1 MFNKKIIRYLAIAI
15 PLVFALAPVQ
25 AQDFPHSFDGN
36 GIGCFDCHDIH
47 GSADKL
53 LKIIDPNPPENI
65 EDTPANNLC
74 WSCHNDVIA
83 PFMRTHSSISIDDGY
98 GDWAMECRTCHNPHF
113 HPQQRYNAPDSY
125 LTQRTISSVTSTL
138 LTSTG
143 AGWTP
148 DEFAGLILF
157 PDLSNSNV
165 SNRILSNTADSI
177 TVKGTIHAS
186 VASGASFAVGYGK
199 LIHQTINAPDR
210 GNGTDQPDTCSVTD
224 NVFSCTNTFPRP
236 VKFYRATDA
245 NSFADPDDTET
256 DGPCQVCHSRTTHFR
271 FDGTGPDQWHTNVK
285 GGTAGLKCTEVCHKH
300 QNGFAHG
307 GTGVSGGQV
316 TTCVQCHGHE
326 EGTRYDPDGTYPYTD
341 PGEGGLTS
349 YGAGTT
355 APHSTHTESWPTT
368 YPPEAHADDKRGPAI
383 YCSVCHNTDSMPTFK
398 SGNDLDGNGVI
409 SLAETDVCDSCHSPE
424 GTYNGVNSVNG
435 SIGAKDNWNKEGV
448 YTSDG
453 SGTLRPDKGK
463 WCAGCHDESPSVIA
477 NWGSISAPNIVGDED
492 GDYIYG
498 TGWGFYKTGH
508 GLPNTETIPSTG
520 GVKNG
525 PGRQC
530 YDCHDTRL
538 GHIDGDHR
546 TFDCS
551 DDCDPNEH
559 QASYRL
565 KRFNGEFA
573 MKIPFPQND
582 SVSYDDFRLCFSC
595 HDSGPFLDI
604 ENMNTN
610 MKTNGVNRHN
620 FHLSI
625 NFTAWPADYNFAV
638 AYNSRPTCLS
648 CHNVHGSTNLAMI
661 RDGKL
666 IDREPGLKIWY
677 NNDDIVSYNTG
688 NSEPPVPEDVPLAA
702 STGTIWRGGTTGN
715 LCANCHGNNNTL
727 PEYRTPFQDITQA
740 PHLYWSDQAGYIT
753 DGVFPDMA
761 QGGST
766 FTFQIQYQDT
776 NNDTPSV
783 IEVWVDLDDSG
794 TYELGEKFAM
804 TAAIPSDT
812 NYFDGKLYSKSLTIS
827 RAGDNTL
834 NYRFYASDGTADAG
848 GIGTN
853 NSSLYLLNA
862 TPTLT
867 WVGITGFTSD
877 GVSPNYGGN
886 DETYLFRVSYTD
898 DDNQCPT
905 AGNIQVWID
914 ENDDGGFA
922 VGEMFNLAEV
932 DGADSNC
939 ADGKHYTLSKTI
951 TYAGDGTLEYRFYAT
966 DGLAEATGT
975 PVTNSSFNVNTT
987 SNSQPV
993 LTFEPGVCRTEGVA
1007 PLVGATGGSFD
1018 FTVNYTDSDIWECS
1032 PTIQVW
1038 IDSNDNA
1045 VYEASEKIDLTEVNS
1060 ADISC
1065 SDGKFYQTTQTLSYF
1080 GDGNFN
1086 YRFYAN
1092 DGADDAV
1099 GEASSDRQVTAL
1111 NALKVRPAGG
1121 AGWYSTIQS
1130 AIDITTDAH
1139 TVVVYDGTYNE
1150 DLNFNSDDDF
1160 TTVQS
1165 ACGADSTII
1174 DGTGKVVAFN
1184 WTNTG
1189 SVIDGFQITG
1199 GQHGVYINNAS
1210 PTIKNS
1216 KIHNNDATTDTM
1228 TNGGGLYNTG
1238 ATSFITVDNVEIYN
1252 NKANTGAGI
1261 VINSGQGN
1269 FSNLIVRNNIANS
1282 SAGGL
1287 YLQSTSNL
1295 SFTNV
1300 EIRDNS
1306 ASFRGG
1312 GIYFN
1317 SGGNITFDRCI
1328 ISGNTSV
1335 EPGGGWFAN
1344 NTTSSP
1350 VFENC
1355 IVANNSGSLGGG
1367 FFLNSANTTLIN
1379 STLIDNSASAATG
1392 GLMYIQ
1398 GTSQAIIRNSIMWEN
1413 SATSGSIGYTNGGVI
1428 TISDSIMSNDND
1440 DDFTNRPYFA
1450 SNGALDLTLSGI
1462 TTKDL
1467 PNFIDAA
1474 ADNYHLQY
1482 PSPAIDSASATYAPA
1497 IDLDGITRPQGIAD
1511 DMGAYEVLATGVN
1524 TAPTLTWTGETN
1536 YETDSVDPVW
1546 GLNGSDFTF
1555 RIDFSDVNNTL
1566 PSAIQVWLD
1575 ENHDGAYSESEKYAM
1590 SEADAADSTTSDG
1603 KRYTLTKAVE
1613 APAGKTFLSYRLYAS
1628 DGQFDAIGAATE
1640 PALIAITN
1648 NPPTMAWTGEASYG
1662 SDGVNPDSGDGG
1674 SDFTFR
1680 VDVIDSDNTLPTLVE
1695 VLIDIDNSGTFD
1707 ATEHYA
1713 MSETDAAD
1721 TTTSDG
1727 KRYTLTRTIPY
1738 VESGFVSYKF
1748 SATDGMDSATEG
1760 LPVIW
1765 SKSISVT
1772 LPANTQ
1778 PTLSWSV
1785 GSCRAEGV
1793 RPPIG
1798 ASYSDFEFEVNYS
1811 DADNQCPADIQV
1823 WVDSNDNGSYD
1834 TYEKHLLTEVSA
1846 ADTVCSDGKLYEGI
1860 VNLVEAGDGH
1870 LNYRFYANDTVQE
1883 ASGAATV
1890 GGSINVIDALRVRP
1904 TGGADWYSTIY
1915 DGIIGSND
1923 GSTIL
1928 VYPNA
1933 AFTATTYSENLSPL
1947 YLTNRTLQSVC
1958 GNELTTIASASGG
1971 TTLYLNYPDNV
1982 TIDGFSITGA
1992 TNTNATGLYVNGGS
2006 NAIIKNNKIHNNAYG
2021 LYLNNG
2027 ISATID
2033 NNEIY
2038 SNTIRGMH
2046 TNPSTT
2052 STAVSNSE
2060 FHSNGSAGSAAG
2072 IYYNYGSHT
2081 ITDSIF
2087 HDNNTPG
2094 TTGAVL
2100 FNGASVDVT
2109 NTVFK
2114 DNTTTGSTAGAVA
2127 MRNGAVVN
2135 FSKCTFTGNR
2145 ATASA
2150 GGAIEV
2156 HGAATVATFENCIIA
2171 NNQGTHG
2178 GAAYMHSGHAS
2189 FTNVTFADN
2198 QATVSYGGV
2207 FYSCLMIDNT
2217 VRNSIFWNNSA
2228 AGLGQTAYKDCGAY
2242 PGFMTITHSNVD
2254 TSGGNFVNGAPSTN
2268 SNVDPA
2274 VDPLFIDAAGGDY
2287 HIQSS
2292 SLMIDRA
2299 SATYAPADD
2308 IDGETRPMGTADDI
2322 GADEAN

>member
-1 MFNKKIIRYLAIAI
+1 MFIKVSKQIFTLIFLFFSLAAS
-15 PLVFALAPVQ
+15 LQ
-25 AQDFPHSFDGN
+25 AQDFPHSFGGN

-47 GSADKL
+47 GTADKL
-53 LKIIDPNPPENI
+53 LKIIDPNPPEDI

-83 PFMRTHSSISIDDGY
+83 PFMRTHSSISIDNGY
-98 GDWAMECRTCHNPHF
+98 GDWMMECRRCHNPHF
-113 HPQQRYNAPDSY
+113 HPQQKYNGDEAY
-125 LTQRTISSVTSTL
+125 LTQNTISSISSDTITSN
-138 LTSTG
+138 G

-157 PDLSNSNV
+157 ADITKSELSY
-165 SNRILSNTADSI
+165 RIIGNTANTI
-177 TVKGTIHAS
+177 TAEMAISPTIT
-186 VASGASFAVGYGK
+186 SGLTMGVGYGK
-199 LIHQTINAPDR
+199 LIHQEIEAPDR
-210 GNGTDQPDTCSVTD
+210 ENCSVVD
-224 NVFSCTNTFPRP
+224 NVFTCTNTFTRP
-236 VKFYRATDA
+236 VKFYRATGA

-271 FDGTGPDQWHTNVK
+271 FDGTGPDQWHMNVR

-307 GTGVSGGQV
+307 GSGVSGGQV

-326 EGTRYDPDGTYPYTD
+326 TGTRYDPDGTYPYTD

-355 APHSTHTESWPTT
+355 TPHSTHTESWPTT

-383 YCSVCHNTDSMPTFK
+383 YCSVCHDTESMPTFN
-398 SGNDLDGNGVI
+398 SGDDLDGNGII

-448 YTSDG
+448 YSSDG

-492 GDYIYG
+492 GDYTYG
-498 TGWGFYKTGH
+498 VGWGFYKTGH
-508 GLPNTETIPSTG
+508 GLPTTETIPSTG

-530 YDCHDTRL
+530 YNCHDTRL
-538 GHIDGDHR
+538 RHIDGDHR

-551 DDCDPNEH
+551 DGCDPNEH

-565 KRFNGEFA
+565 KRFNGDFA

-582 SVSYDDFRLCFSC
+582 SVSADDFRLCFSC

-604 ENMNTN
+604 TNMNTN
-610 MKTNGVNRHN
+610 MKTLDINRHN
-620 FHLSI
+620 FHLAI
-625 NFTAWPADYNFAV
+625 NFKAWPADYNYDV

-688 NSEPPVPEDVPLAA
+688 NATPPVPDDVPLAA
-702 STGTIWRGGTTGN
+702 STGTVWRGGTASN
-715 LCANCHGNNNTL
+715 LCANCHGNQNTL
-727 PEYRTPFQDITQA
+727 PTYRIPFQDLTQA

-753 DGVFPDMA
+753 DGVFPDVG
-761 QGGST
+761 QGGSS
-766 FTFQIQYQDT
+766 FTFQVQYQDT

-794 TYELGEKFAM
+794 TYEADEKFAM
-804 TAAIPSDT
+804 SAAILSDT
-812 NYFDGKLYSKSLTIS
+812 NYFDGKLYSKRLTIS
-827 RAGDNTL
+827 GAGDNTF
-834 NYRFYASDGTADAG
+834 NYRFYASDGTSDAG
-848 GIGTN
+848 GIATN
-853 NSSLYLLNA
+853 NSSLHLLNA
-862 TPTLT
+862 TPTLAWT
-867 WVGITGFTSD
+867 EETDFSST
-877 GVSPNYGGN
+877 GVSPSYGGSGA
-886 DETYLFRVSYTD
+886 TYEFRISYTD

-914 ENDDGGFA
+914 ENDDSSFA
-922 VGEMFNLAEV
+922 GEMYNLTEV
-932 DGADSNC
+932 DGADTNC
-939 ADGKHYTLSKTI
+939 TDGKLYSFSKAI
-951 TYAGDGTLEYRFYAT
+951 TYAGDGTLDYRFYAT
-966 DGLAEATGT
+966 DGTATATGA
-975 PVTNSSFNVNTT
+975 PINPNQVFINTT
-987 SNSQPV
+987 ANSPAI
-993 LTFEPGVCRTEGVA
+993 LTWHAGTCHTDGVSPA
-1007 PLVGATGGSFD
+1007 VGATGADFT
-1018 FTVNYTDSDIWECS
+1018 FTVNYLDGDNQC
-1032 PTIQVW
+1032 PTAGNIQVW
-1038 IDSNDNA
+1038 VDANKNS
-1045 VYEASEKIDLTEVNS
+1045 VYDAGEKHNLTEVDG
-1060 ADISC
+1060 ADLNC
-1065 SDGKFYQTTQTLSYF
+1065 ADGKLYQTTRTLYYF
-1080 GDGNFN
+1080 VDEFFD
-1086 YRFYAN
+1086 YRFHAN
-1092 DGADDAV
+1092 DGVEDAI
-1099 GEASSDRQVTAL
+1099 GEATADRQATAL

-1121 AGWYSTIQS
+1121 SGWYSTIQS

-1150 DLNFNSDDDF
+1150 DLNFNSNDDF

-1174 DGTGKVVAFN
+1174 DGTGSVVTFG
-1184 WTNTG
+1184 WLNTG

-1199 GQHGVYINNAS
+1199 GQHGVYINGAY

-1216 KIHNNDATTDTM
+1216 KIHNNDATLANM
-1228 TNGGGLYNTG
+1228 TNGGGIYNTG
-1238 ATSFITVDNVEIYN
+1238 GSSFITVDNVEIYD
-1252 NKANTGAGI
+1252 NKANTGAG
-1261 VINSGQGN
+1261 VVLNSGQGN
-1269 FSNLIVRNNIANS
+1269 FSNLIVRNNSANS

-1287 YLQSTSNL
+1287 FLQSTSNL
-1295 SFTNV
+1295 SFTDV

-1306 ASFRGG
+1306 AGFRGA

-1317 SGGNITFDRCI
+1317 SCGSITFDRCI
-1328 ISGNTSV
+1328 ISGNTSLA
-1335 EPGGGWFAN
+1335 PGGGWFAN
-1344 NTTSSP
+1344 NATSSP
-1350 VFENC
+1350 TFENC
-1355 IVANNSGSLGGG
+1355 IIANNTGTLGGA
-1367 FFLNSANTTLIN
+1367 FYLNNANTTLIN
-1379 STLIDNSASAATG
+1379 STLVGNHATGIAGGLVYTQGSTSSAS
-1392 GLMYIQ
+1392 
-1398 GTSQAIIRNSIMWEN
+1398 IRNSIIWEN
-1413 SATSGSIGYTNGGVI
+1413 SAASGTIGYTNAGSI

-1462 TTKDL
+1462 ISKDL

-1474 ADNYHLQY
+1474 ADNYRLQY
-1482 PSPAIDSASATYAPA
+1482 PSPAIDRASAVYAPA
-1497 IDLDGITRPQGIAD
+1497 FDLDGITRPQSIAD
-1511 DMGAYEVLATGVN
+1511 DIGAYEVLATGVN
-1524 TAPTLTWTGETN
+1524 RAPTLAWTGETN
-1536 YETDSVDPVW
+1536 YESDSVDPVL

-1555 RIDFSDVNNTL
+1555 RIDFSDVDNTL
-1566 PSAIQVWLD
+1566 PGVIQVWLD
-1575 ENHDGAYSESEKYAM
+1575 EDHDGAYSGSEKYAM

-1603 KRYTLTKAVE
+1603 KRYTLTKAIE

-1628 DGQFDAIGAATE
+1628 DGQFDAIGAPTE

-1662 SDGVNPDSGDGG
+1662 NDGVNPDSGNGG

-1680 VDVIDSDNTLPTLVE
+1680 VDVTDSDNTLPTLVE
-1695 VLIDIDNSGTFD
+1695 VLIDIDDSGTFD

-1727 KRYTLTRTIPY
+1727 KRYTLTRTVPY

-1748 SATDGMDSATEG
+1748 TATDGMDSAAEG

-1765 SKSISVT
+1765 TKSISVT
-1772 LPANTQ
+1772 LPPNTQ

-1793 RPPIG
+1793 RPALG

-1811 DADNQCPADIQV
+1811 DVDNQCPADIQV

-1846 ADTVCSDGKLYEGI
+1846 ADTVCSDGKRYEGI

-1883 ASGAATV
+1883 ASGAAMV
-1890 GGSINVIDALRVRP
+1890 GGSVNVIDALRVRP
-1904 TGGADWYSTIY
+1904 TGGTDWYSTIN
-1915 DGIIGSND
+1915 DGINASND
-1923 GSTIL
+1923 GATIL

-1933 AFTATTYSENLSPL
+1933 DFTAATYSENLSPL
-1947 YLTNRTLQSVC
+1947 NLTNRTLKSVC

-1971 TTLYLNYPDNV
+1971 TTLYLNYAYNV
-1982 TIDGFSITGA
+1982 TVDGFSIVGA
-1992 TNTNATGLYVNGGS
+1992 TNTSATGLYVNGGS
-2006 NAIIKNNKIHNNAYG
+2006 TATIKNNKIHNNQYG

-2038 SNTIRGMH
+2038 DNSIRGVH

-2052 STAVSNSE
+2052 TTAISNSE
-2060 FHSNGSAGSAAG
+2060 IYANGGTGSGAG
-2072 IYYNYGSHT
+2072 IYYNYGIHT
-2081 ITDSIF
+2081 ITDSIIR
-2087 HDNNTPG
+2087 DNT
-2094 TTGAVL
+2094 TTGTGGAIY
-2100 FNGASVDVT
+2100 FNGAAAGTRVT
-2109 NTVFK
+2109 NTVIK
-2114 DNTTTGSTAGAVA
+2114 DNTTTGSTGGGVVMNNISNVA
-2127 MRNGAVVN
+2127 
-2135 FSKCTFTGNR
+2135 FSKCTITGNR
-2145 ATASA
+2145 ATSNS
-2150 GGAIEV
+2150 GGAMQV
-2156 HGAATVATFENCIIA
+2156 QGSTATFENCIIA
-2171 NNQGTHG
+2171 NNEGTSG
-2178 GAAYMHSGHAS
+2178 GAGYMHSGSAS
-2189 FTNVTFADN
+2189 FTNVTFSDN
-2198 QATVSYGGV
+2198 QATVGNGGA
-2207 FYSCLMIDNT
+2207 FYICNLVNNT

-2228 AGLGQTAYKDCGAY
+2228 VGSGQTAHKACSGSYTGY
-2242 PGFMTITHSNVD
+2242 MTITDSNVD
-2254 TSGGNFVNGAPSTN
+2254 TSGGNFSGGTANTS

-2274 VDPLFIDAAGGDY
+2274 VNPLFIDAAAGNY
-2287 HIQSS
+2287 HIQPS

-2299 SATYAPADD
+2299 SATYAPVDD